1 MSRLFIT
8 LFGLVCCAGSLR
20 AQAGEPFRFP
30 EGRHGTGELKYIN
43 KIPVLTVS
51 GTPEEI
57 GEAVGVLALKPAA
70 RVLEYPREVMDAYY
84 AGVFW
89 NIIVSQGRDMVKQ
102 FPADHLAEMEA
113 MTKAS
118 GASRDK
124 VIAGNTMFD
133 IKKIVLC
140 SALMVESDRSAT
152 GGPLL
157 GRNLD
162 YPSLG
167 YVHDYSLVTVYR
179 PRGKHAFVSL
189 GFPGLVGSLSGMND
203 AGLSLAVL
211 EVITSRKGE
220 GRFDPKGVPYAL
232 CFRTILEECTT
243 IEEAQKKLEKM
254 PRTTLLNLTVAD
266 RNKVGTFEVTPKSV
280 VFRPAEKG
288 VASCTNHFC
297 TLLRSE
303 KKIDVA
309 GTYERFDVLEAVRGG
324 EGRVT
329 LGEVHRQLHAVNL
342 GKLTL
347 QTMIFEPATL
357 KLHVAF
363 GPGPSSDLPL
373 RTLELAPLLK
383 K

>member
-30 EGRHGTGELKYIN
+30 EGRHGTGELKYVN

-57 GEAVGVLALKPAA
+57 GEAVGVLALKPGA

-152 GGPLL
+152 GGPPGTQPRLPL
-157 GRNLD
+157 AGL
-162 YPSLG
+162 
-167 YVHDYSLVTVYR
+167 R
-179 PRGKHAFVSL
+179 PRL
-189 GFPGLVGSLSGMND
+189 QPGDRLPAEGEARLRV
-203 AGLSLAVL
+203 AGLPG
-211 EVITSRKGE
+211 T
-220 GRFDPKGVPYAL
+220 GRQP
-232 CFRTILEECTT
+232 
-243 IEEAQKKLEKM
+243 
-254 PRTTLLNLTVAD
+254 
-266 RNKVGTFEVTPKSV
+266 VGHE
-280 VFRPAEKG
+280 
-288 VASCTNHFC
+288 
-297 TLLRSE
+297 
-303 KKIDVA
+303 
-309 GTYERFDVLEAVRGG
+309 
-324 EGRVT
+324 
-329 LGEVHRQLHAVNL
+329 
-342 GKLTL
+342 
-347 QTMIFEPATL
+347 
-357 KLHVAF
+357 
-363 GPGPSSDLPL
+363 
-373 RTLELAPLLK
+373 
-383 K
+383 